1 MTDFDDIKPDEWLE
15 REVERP
21 AKQFAKQQG
30 WWLAK
35 FVSPGLR
42 GVPDD
47 VFIRDGRVLWIEFK
61 RPGKDLRPQQKK
73 RVREMREH
81 GAEVHVI
88 DNLADAYA
96 LLR

>member
-1 MTDFDDIKPDEWLE
+1 MSADGIEIDPMLE
-15 REVERP
+15 RDVERP
-21 AKQFAKQQG
+21 AKDFAKKRG

-47 VFIRDGRVLWIEFK
+47 VFVRKGRVLWVEFK
-61 RPGKDLRPQQKK
+61 RPGKDLRPQQAK
-73 RVREMREH
+73 RIREMREH

-88 DNLADAYA
+88 DNLSDAYE

>member
-1 MTDFDDIKPDEWLE
+1 MSDDYLIDPMLE

-21 AKQFAKQQG
+21 AKQFAEQRG
-30 WWLAK
+30 WWCCK

-47 VFIRDGRVLWIEFK
+47 VFIRDGRVIWVEFK
-61 RPGKDLRPQQKK
+61 RPGKNLRPQQAK
-73 RVREMREH
+73 RVREMRAH

-88 DNLADAYA
+88 DNLADAFE